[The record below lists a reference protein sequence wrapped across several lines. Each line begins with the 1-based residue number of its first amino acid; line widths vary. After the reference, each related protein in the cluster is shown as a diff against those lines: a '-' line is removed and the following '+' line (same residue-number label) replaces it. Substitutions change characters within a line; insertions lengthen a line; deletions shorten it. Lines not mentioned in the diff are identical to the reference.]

1 MLNDLGNEESKFATK
16 KWYVIDS
23 QTAKDKYNKA
33 SLLILRQKILS
44 LCHYSDALGKFSKV
58 GAGNNKDVA

>member
-1 MLNDLGNEESKFATK
+1 MKNLNLLQKSGTLQIVKQQKINTTK
-16 KWYVIDS
+16 
-23 QTAKDKYNKA
+23 T
-33 SLLILRQKILS
+33 SLLILRQKVLS